1 MNITDIRIRPTEKAD
16 SKMKALASITLDDEF
31 VIHDIKIIDSEKGLF
46 VAMPSKKD
54 GNGEFKDVAHPIKT
68 STRHHMQEVIIA
80 KYNEIVENV
89 NE

>member
-1 MNITDIRIRPTEKAD
+1 MNITDVRIRPTEKAD

-54 GNGEFKDVAHPIKT
+54 GNNEYKDIAHPIKT
-68 STRHHMQEVIIA
+68 PVREYMQETILA
-80 KYNEIVENV
+80 KYNEVVGSTN
-89 NE
+89 